1 MKREVV
7 GHGSASRVA
16 RFWGAQSFRV
26 LVIAFCDHALSRAL
40 TIDFGPEPDRKF
52 VAAEYGD
59 QHAAS
64 VRSPEILRPKPPFN
78 FVTKYSVD
86 KISTTSLFWTRGSA
100 PARDL
105 RL

>member
-1 MKREVV
+1 MKQEVV
-7 GHGSASRVA
+7 AHGSASRVA

-40 TIDFGPEPDRKF
+40 TIDLGAEPDRKF

-64 VRSPEILRPKPPFN
+64 MRSPEVSAAKSRPVN
-78 FVTKYSVD
+78 SVTKIPSD
-86 KISTTSLFWTRGSA
+86 NSRQPRCSGLGEARQRGI
-100 PARDL
+100 
-105 RL
+105 